1 MDSTR
6 REFMG
11 FGAAA
16 AAGLL
21 AGCGPDMKS
30 RRPAP
35 AGTESALSVPIPP
48 PIPAERYAR
57 RRADLAA
64 RMREEG
70 FDLLLVTPGVPLTY
84 LTGAFLR
91 KSDRLIAWVLEKD
104 GSCRCLGPA
113 FEEERLACSGLP
125 GDRKNW
131 EETEDP
137 IALLAEILASRG
149 SSPRIAVEG
158 TLGLDILAPL
168 ARRLPAARIASATPI
183 LSALRMRKDPEEI
196 ALMQAAIDITLEATR
211 RVMQEAKEGVTEEGM
226 LARAVEVARA
236 FGASL
241 DGMIQFGPSSAV
253 PHAGAG
259 EARLRH
265 SDVILFD
272 LVAEVRGYHS
282 DISRTF
288 AFGDSSRRFQQI
300 YRVVRQAQEEG
311 FRAARPGIPAG
322 KVDEAARSA
331 VQRNGFGRYFTHRV
345 GHGLGLEAHEEPY
358 LGGGNKLVLEDG
370 MTVTVGPGIYL
381 PGEFGVRLV
390 DVVLVTATGPRVLSA
405 PPAPPV

>member
-1 MDSTR
+1 
-6 REFMG
+6 
-11 FGAAA
+11 
-16 AAGLL
+16 
-21 AGCGPDMKS
+21 
-30 RRPAP
+30 
-35 AGTESALSVPIPP
+35 
-48 PIPAERYAR
+48 
-57 RRADLAA
+57 
-64 RMREEG
+64 
-70 FDLLLVTPGVPLTY
+70 
-84 LTGAFLR
+84 
-91 KSDRLIAWVLEKD
+91 
-104 GSCRCLGPA
+104 
-113 FEEERLACSGLP
+113 
-125 GDRKNW
+125 
-131 EETEDP
+131 
-137 IALLAEILASRG
+137 
-149 SSPRIAVEG
+149 
-158 TLGLDILAPL
+158 
-168 ARRLPAARIASATPI
+168 
-183 LSALRMRKDPEEI
+183 
-196 ALMQAAIDITLEATR
+196 
-211 RVMQEAKEGVTEEGM
+211 
-226 LARAVEVARA
+226 
-236 FGASL
+236 
-241 DGMIQFGPSSAV
+241 
-253 PHAGAG
+253 
-259 EARLRH
+259 
-265 SDVILFD
+265 VILFD